1 MMGRRQR
8 IEAKLF
14 YSNLS
19 LDSRVRAD
27 NPLRQVKA
35 MVDFDFVRAAVKP
48 LYGVRGN
55 PSVDPAVLMK
65 LMLLLVLE
73 SIHSER
79 ELMERMSE
87 RLDWMWFCG

>member
-1 MMGRRQR
+1 MMGCRQR
-8 IEAKLF
+8 IEATLF
-14 YSNLS
+14 YANLR

-27 NPLRQVKA
+27 NPLRRVKA
-35 MVDFDFVRAAVKP
+35 AVDFDFLRGTVKR

-73 SIHSER
+73 NVPSER
-79 ELMERMSE
+79 E
-87 RLDWMWFCG
+87 